1 MWGPDS
7 SSRQCHM
14 KQATFSLNPSTFKQ
28 ALNPKSR
35 WKAPVRIL
43 SVKAQL
49 ALADGH
55 SPQGPGSLEIVGFR
69 LQGLISKSKSF
80 SASGVRKFVI
90 WGLGCQEFW
99 AKRWFS
105 LRGNGTVM

>member
-1 MWGPDS
+1 M
-7 SSRQCHM
+7 
-14 KQATFSLNPSTFKQ
+14 
-28 ALNPKSR
+28 
-35 WKAPVRIL
+35 RIL

-69 LQGLISKSKSF
+69 LQGFGIQGSCKGGMISKSKSF
-80 SASGVRKFVI
+80 SALGVRKFVI
-90 WGLGCQEFW
+90 WGLGCREFW